1 MPPLDLAL
9 IGLLQQHP
17 TVPSSPMARVTP
29 VFVLEYCWAKDCS
42 SQNII
47 RGSIYRLVSD
57 TDNNRDG
64 WNESASLDDLDDIEE
79 DVTVEQELPYVFL
92 EGEVIFSASG
102 VSGRDL
108 EDSVVFPHSVELIVN
123 TTFTGEDLLAVGL
136 EAGRAGDFSFVEEV
150 TFEGQLEFLSDTD
163 NGVLELSELSYE
175 LPLGDRT
182 SLYLSVTGDDM
193 EDFNPVVGDDA
204 LSEFGTEI
212 PIHALMEDYGVQVTH
227 EVLDDLEL
235 SLGYFTADASDPD
248 IGLFKGN
255 YSAFAQLGFEPSDA
269 VSLGVTYIYTNNESS
284 LATETGSTRSQL
296 DLDRSVIGNSYGVS
310 AAFAPSDRV
319 AVGGW
324 VGTTKARVLDLGD
337 ADIWNYALTLAFPD
351 LGQEGN
357 VLGFVFGQ
365 EPRLTGTSGFTV
377 DDLTRDPDT
386 SFHIEAFYRHQ
397 LSDRLSITPGL
408 IWITAPDHDRS
419 NPDIGLFTVKTTF
432 EF

>member
-1 MPPLDLAL
+1 MDPLDLLL
-9 IGLLQQHP
+9 IGLLQQSP
-17 TVPSSPMARVTP
+17 VVSSPSMARVTS
-29 VFVLEYCWAKDCS
+29 VFALEHCWNKDCPF
-42 SQNII
+42 Q
-47 RGSIYRLVSD
+47 SINTASYSLMSVVD
-57 TDNNRDG
+57 VHQYD
-64 WNESASLDDLDDIEE
+64 WNEWASRNELDDHEE
-79 DVTVEQELPYVFL
+79 DVVTGRGVPYVFL
-92 EGEVIFSASG
+92 EGEVILSASG
-102 VSGRDL
+102 VSGYDL
-108 EDSVVFPHSVELIVN
+108 DDGIVFQHSAELIVN
-123 TTFTGEDLLAVGL
+123 TTFTGEDLLTVGL
-136 EAGRAGDFSFVEEV
+136 ESGQAGDFSFVEEM
-150 TFEGQLEFLSDTD
+150 TFEGQLEFLTDTED
-163 NGVLELSELSYE
+163 GAFELSELSYE

-182 SLYLSVTGDDM
+182 SLYISTTGDDM

-212 PIHALMEDYGVQVTH
+212 PIHALMEDYGVQLTH

-235 SLGYFTADASDPD
+235 SLGYFTDEASDPE

-269 VSLGVTYIYTNNESS
+269 VSLGLTYIYTNNESS

-296 DLDRSVIGNSYGVS
+296 DLDRPVIGNSYGFS
-310 AAFAPSDRV
+310 AAFTPSDRV
-319 AVGGW
+319 AFGGW

-377 DDLTRDPDT
+377 DDVTRDPDT

-408 IWITAPDHDRS
+408 IWITAPDHDRT